1 MAKSDGNP
9 YENLAA
15 SIIVTACNDYRMTLK
30 KIRRNPNNKEAM
42 SEAMELER
50 FFHSPWYSTLTS
62 VDGDFIIRKIRA
74 EIADGR

>member
-15 SIIVTACNDYRMTLK
+15 AIIVTACNDYRMTLE

-62 VDGDFIIRKIRA
+62 VEGDFIIRKIRA
-74 EIADGR
+74 EIVDGR

>member
-15 SIIVTACNDYRMTLK
+15 AIIVTACNDYRMTLK

-42 SEAMELER
+42 SEAM
-50 FFHSPWYSTLTS
+50 
-62 VDGDFIIRKIRA
+62 
-74 EIADGR
+74 

>member
-15 SIIVTACNDYRMTLK
+15 AIIVTARNDYRMTLK

>member
-15 SIIVTACNDYRMTLK
+15 AIIVTACNDYRMTLK

-42 SEAMELER
+42 REAMELER

>member
-15 SIIVTACNDYRMTLK
+15 AIIVTACNDYRMTLK

-50 FFHSPWYSTLTS
+50 FVHSPWYSTLTS

>member
-1 MAKSDGNP
+1 MAKSDGDP
-9 YENLAA
+9 YENLANA
-15 SIIVTACNDYRMTLK
+15 IIITACDDYRMALK

-62 VDGDFIIRKIRA
+62 VDGDFIIRKIRT
-74 EIADGR
+74 EIVDGR